1 MTITTLRRMRKS
13 DLVELL
19 YDLETRHMTKR
30 DRSFYKSRIS
40 LARYHEMIEEDPVS
54 KDTLVDMIWDKL

>member
-19 YDLETRHMTKR
+19 YDLETRNMTKR

-40 LARYHEMIEEDPVS
+40 LARYHEMINEVPV
-54 KDTLVDMIWDKL
+54 KKNTLVEMIWNKL